1 MCTYF
6 DGVQQMHKFSDFA
19 GYSSKNSIRG
29 WGDKMRLQ
37 TDGRTD
43 KQTER
48 LKPPNFCLQ
57 GYNKTS
63 LSFTFVKLTID
74 TK

>member
-29 WGDKMRLQ
+29 WGRQNASTCLME
-37 TDGRTD
+37 
-43 KQTER
+43 TENQVIVNLR
-48 LKPPNFCLQ
+48 IYQLCLTPQ
-57 GYNKTS
+57 EK
-63 LSFTFVKLTID
+63 D
-74 TK
+74 PQR